1 MQLDLCRKQIR
12 ESLRALDAVKVA
24 RVFPRLDASVSL
36 LESIQS
42 HNYSDKNVARV
53 AIIHRSALVHWPIDK
68 RGVFSNERIEF
79 LGDSFLNYFAAVEL
93 MIANP
98 SWQEG
103 ELSKLRA
110 AIVGTE
116 SLAKKARHLGLSE
129 CLILGKGESLA
140 AGHQRD
146 GILADAFES
155 TTAALLLDAGE
166 ETAWKFCKRVFV
178 DDIGAGSKILE
189 TFDAKSRFQ
198 QWVQAV
204 AGVHPTYRVIG
215 TESTHEKTDFIVG
228 AFIGRVEV
236 GSAAAP
242 NKRLASKLVA
252 QKLVDLIDSGE
263 FTPEHAKRCFE
274 EGQK

>member
-1 MQLDLCRKQIR
+1 MQLDICRRQIR
-12 ESLRALDAVKVA
+12 DGLRALDAGKVA
-24 RVFPRLDASVSL
+24 RVFPRLDEFVAL
-36 LESIQS
+36 LERIQR
-42 HNYSDKNVARV
+42 HHYSDKSVARV
-53 AIIHRSALVHWPIDK
+53 ALIHRSALVHWPSDK

-79 LGDSFLNYFAAVEL
+79 LGDSFLNYFVAVES
-93 MIANP
+93 MIVHP

-116 SLAKKARHLGLSE
+116 SLARKARELGLAE

-140 AGHQRD
+140 AGYQRD

-166 ETAWKFCKRVFV
+166 EVAWNFCKRVFA
-178 DDIGAGSKILE
+178 DDIDSGSKILE

-204 AGVHPTYRVIG
+204 VGVHPTYRVIG
-215 TESTHEKTDFIVG
+215 TESTPEKTDFIVG
-228 AFIGRVEV
+228 AFIGRTEV

-242 NKRLASKLVA
+242 NKRSASKLVA
-252 QKLVDLIDSGE
+252 QKLVDLVDSGE